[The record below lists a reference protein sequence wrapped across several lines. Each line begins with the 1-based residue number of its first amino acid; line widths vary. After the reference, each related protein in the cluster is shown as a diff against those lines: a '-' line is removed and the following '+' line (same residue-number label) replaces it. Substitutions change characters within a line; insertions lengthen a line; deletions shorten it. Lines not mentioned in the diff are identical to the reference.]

1 MAVKAV
7 ARTDVLRHAA
17 CVRRVVVGERSGVYL
32 LRIVVLAGAYYGA
45 AKLGLTLAFANRSV
59 TAVWPPTGIALAA
72 LVLWG
77 YRYWPG
83 VAIGA
88 LLANGWTGVPIEVV
102 LGITLGNTLE
112 ALTGAYLLRRVGR
125 FRSSL
130 RRVRDVFGLVVLGAI
145 VSTLVSATIGVASL
159 RLGDAVSSDAL
170 GSTFRVWWLGDMAG
184 DLLVAPFVLLVVGH
198 WRAARWDRWGEA
210 LLLFAALA
218 GVAAFAF
225 SRSEPLAYVAFPFL
239 IWAALRLGPHGAA
252 TANLIVAG
260 IAVAYTANGQGG
272 FVEGTRDDSLLLSQT
287 FMAVAAVTSL
297 LLAAIV
303 AERQRAEADTAAMR
317 RREALEINDNIV
329 QGLAVARYAAQL
341 GRRELVESAIE
352 STLAD
357 ARTMIGELV
366 GDLPPDTLTRPGALR
381 RRSAADPTPAQPPR
395 GRPTDG
401 RSRSPA
407 EKNREPHAEAE

>member
-1 MAVKAV
+1 
-7 ARTDVLRHAA
+7 
-17 CVRRVVVGERSGVYL
+17 
-32 LRIVVLAGAYYGA
+32 
-45 AKLGLTLAFANRSV
+45 
-59 TAVWPPTGIALAA
+59 
-72 LVLWG
+72 
-77 YRYWPG
+77 
-83 VAIGA
+83 
-88 LLANGWTGVPIEVV
+88 
-102 LGITLGNTLE
+102 
-112 ALTGAYLLRRVGR
+112 
-125 FRSSL
+125 
-130 RRVRDVFGLVVLGAI
+130 LVVLGAI

-184 DLLVAPFVLLVVGH
+184 DLLVVGH

-260 IAVAYTANGQGG
+260 IAVAYTANGHGG

-352 STLAD
+352 S
-357 ARTMIGELV
+357 
-366 GDLPPDTLTRPGALR
+366 
-381 RRSAADPTPAQPPR
+381 
-395 GRPTDG
+395 
-401 RSRSPA
+401 
-407 EKNREPHAEAE
+407 

>member
-1 MAVKAV
+1 M
-7 ARTDVLRHAA
+7 
-17 CVRRVVVGERSGVYL
+17 
-32 LRIVVLAGAYYGA
+32 
-45 AKLGLTLAFANRSV
+45 
-59 TAVWPPTGIALAA
+59 
-72 LVLWG
+72 
-77 YRYWPG
+77 
-83 VAIGA
+83 
-88 LLANGWTGVPIEVV
+88 
-102 LGITLGNTLE
+102 
-112 ALTGAYLLRRVGR
+112 
-125 FRSSL
+125 
-130 RRVRDVFGLVVLGAI
+130 
-145 VSTLVSATIGVASL
+145 
-159 RLGDAVSSDAL
+159 
-170 GSTFRVWWLGDMAG
+170 
-184 DLLVAPFVLLVVGH
+184 
-198 WRAARWDRWGEA
+198 
-210 LLLFAALA
+210 
-218 GVAAFAF
+218 
-225 SRSEPLAYVAFPFL
+225 AFPFL

-252 TANLIVAG
+252 AANLIVAG
-260 IAVAYTANGQGG
+260 IAVAYTANGHGG
-272 FVEGTRDDSLLLSQT
+272 FVEGTRDDSLLISQT

-395 GRPTDG
+395 GLPTDG